1 MSDRAA
7 QPVRR
12 AYKQKIGGCNR
23 FWEKIWLALG
33 KSARAVVRGRP
44 DFASQGVGQKEFGE
58 TGLRW

>member
-1 MSDRAA
+1 VSDRAA

-23 FWEKIWLALG
+23 FWEKIWLAPA
-33 KSARAVVRGRP
+33 KSAGAMVCGGP